1 MVRSVS
7 GTATVPP
14 VAGERPGKALFR
26 LRTAAGRVVLGAA
39 YLAAYVGLDW
49 LSFFE
54 EFRGLDVTLWNP
66 QPALTLILIIQ
77 RGTAYIPFALA
88 APFLSD
94 WIVRDFPLNL
104 AGTLAY
110 DGIFAVGYVGL
121 ALLMRRF
128 RSINADDARVQ
139 DMAWLVSTIVLGCLA
154 ISAACAEMLA
164 LLDII
169 REHRVRQIIG
179 AFWIGDASGIL
190 AFLPF
195 FITWRDALRAWRR
208 GTTRQRIVDLS
219 VFAFSVA
226 FALFIIFGIDDARSP
241 GFFYLLFIPV
251 CWAAVRLGVG
261 GAATACVT
269 VQLVLVLTLDLLNYP
284 PQEFRPFQV
293 MMLALT
299 GTGLLIGT
307 VITQRSRAESALR
320 AREAALSR
328 IGRVTSLGAMGSAL
342 AHQISQPIASVATY
356 AHAAQRMVAGNAP
369 DLGRLDQVL
378 SNIAGDARRA
388 GEILRRL
395 RDFIAHGGQQTVPID
410 VGSILQR
417 AVRTARESE
426 SGQELGIRLRAA
438 ALPIVLGD
446 ELQLEQVFLNLLR
459 NAIDATAQ
467 IPAGR
472 RRIAIEAT
480 APDGDVEVAI
490 ADNGPGIAASF
501 ESVLFEPFET
511 TKATGMGLGLSI
523 SRQIVES
530 HGGKLWYERGEGG
543 GARFVVRLPAAKG
556 A

>member
-1 MVRSVS
+1 MNGVAAAPA
-7 GTATVPP
+7 ATGQRRGKILFWLRAI
-14 VAGERPGKALFR
+14 AGHAAL
-26 LRTAAGRVVLGAA
+26 GGI

-77 RGTAYIPFALA
+77 RGTAYTPYAPA

-94 WIVRDFPLNL
+94 WIVRDFPLSL

-110 DGIFAVGYVGL
+110 DGIFAVGYVAL
-121 ALLMRRF
+121 AFLMRQF
-128 RSINADDARVQ
+128 RSITADDARVQ
-139 DMAWLVSTIVLGCLA
+139 DMVWLVSTIVLGCLI
-154 ISAACAEMLA
+154 ISSACAETLE
-164 LLDII
+164 LLGII
-169 REHRVRQIIG
+169 KEHRVRQIIG

-195 FITWRDALRAWRR
+195 FITWPDALRTWRR
-208 GTTRQRIVDLS
+208 ETSRQRIIDLS
-219 VFAFSVA
+219 VFAFTVA
-226 FALFIIFGIDDARSP
+226 FALVVVFGIDDARSP

-251 CWAAVRLGVG
+251 CWAAVRLGMG

-269 VQLVLVLTLDLLNYP
+269 VQLVLVLTLDLLDYP

-299 GTGLLIGT
+299 GTGLLVGT
-307 VITQRSRAESALR
+307 VITQRGRAEAALR
-320 AREAALSR
+320 AREAELSR
-328 IGRVTSLGAMGSAL
+328 LGRVTSLGAMGSAL

-356 AHAAQRMVAGNAP
+356 AHAAQRMVAAEAP
-369 DLGRLDQVL
+369 DLGRLNQVL
-378 SNIAGDARRA
+378 SNIADDARRA

-395 RDFIAHGGQQTVPID
+395 RDFIAHGGQQTQSID
-410 VGSILQR
+410 VTALLQR
-417 AVRTARESE
+417 SARTARESE
-426 SGQELGIRLRAA
+426 SGHVLDIHLRAA
-438 ALPIVLGD
+438 MLPAVMGD

-480 APDGDVEVAI
+480 ATDGAVEIAI
-490 ADNGPGIAASF
+490 EDNGAGIAANF
-501 ESVLFEPFET
+501 EPLLFQPFET

-543 GARFVVRLPAAKG
+543 GARFVVRLPSVKG
-556 A
+556 ALP

>member
-1 MVRSVS
+1 MSAATIQPERPRGQAEKILSWPRSTAGRLVL
-7 GTATVPP
+7 GTA
-14 VAGERPGKALFR
+14 
-26 LRTAAGRVVLGAA
+26 
-39 YLAAYVGLDW
+39 YLVAYVGFDW

-77 RGTAYIPFALA
+77 KGPAFIPFALI

-94 WIVRDFPLNL
+94 WVIRDFPLNL
-104 AGTLAY
+104 AGTMAY
-110 DGIFAVGYVGL
+110 DGIVAVGYVGM
-121 ALLMRRF
+121 ALLMRRL
-128 RSINADDARVQ
+128 RNVNADDARVL
-139 DMAWLVSTIVLGCLA
+139 DMAWLVSIIMLGCLA
-154 ISAACAEMLA
+154 ISAACAATLEI
-164 LLDII
+164 LDII
-169 REHRVRQIIG
+169 KEHRLRQIVG
-179 AFWIGDASGIL
+179 AFWIGDASGVL

-195 FITWRDALRAWRR
+195 FLTWRDALRAWRR
-208 GTTRQRIVDLS
+208 GTQHQRVVDLS

-226 FALFIIFGIDDARSP
+226 LALFVIFGFDDARSP

-251 CWAAVRLGVG
+251 CWSAVRLGVG
-261 GAATACVT
+261 GAATACVA
-269 VQLVLVLTLDLLNYP
+269 VQLVLVFTLDMLDYP

-307 VITQRSRAESALR
+307 VVAQRTRTEAALR
-320 AREAALSR
+320 AREAELSR
-328 IGRVTSLGAMGSAL
+328 LGRITSLGAMGSAL

-356 AHAAQRMVAGNAP
+356 AHAAQRMVSGASP
-369 DLGRLDQVL
+369 DLGKLDQVL

-395 RDFIAHGGQQTVPID
+395 RDFIANGEQRTQPID
-410 VGSILQR
+410 IASLLQR
-417 AVRTARESE
+417 SVRTARE
-426 SGQELGIRLRAA
+426 GQSSQDADIRLRTA
-438 ALPIVLGD
+438 ALPMVPGD

-459 NAIDATAQ
+459 NAIDATSQ
-467 IPAGR
+467 LPETR
-472 RRIAIEAT
+472 RRIGVEAT
-480 APDGDVEVAI
+480 ANADAVEI
-490 ADNGPGIAASF
+490 AVEDNGPGIAAGF
-501 ESVLFEPFET
+501 EPLLFEPFET

-543 GARFVVRLPAAKG
+543 GARFVVRLPIVKG

>member
-1 MVRSVS
+1 MS
-7 GTATVPP
+7 GTVAAPP
-14 VAGERPGKALFR
+14 VAGKRPSKALFR
-26 LRTAAGRVVLGAA
+26 LRAAAGHVVLGAA

-77 RGTAYIPFALA
+77 RGTAYVPFALA

-94 WIVRDFPLNL
+94 WVVRDFPLSL

-110 DGIFAVGYVGL
+110 DGIFAVGYVAL

-139 DMAWLVSTIVLGCLA
+139 DMVWLVSTIVLGCLA
-154 ISAACAEMLA
+154 ISAACAVTLE

-169 REHRVRQIIG
+169 KGHRVRQIIG

-261 GAATACVT
+261 GAATACVI
-269 VQLVLVLTLDLLNYP
+269 VQLVLVLTLDLLDYP

-307 VITQRSRAESALR
+307 VITQRGRAEAALR
-320 AREAALSR
+320 AREAALAR

-356 AHAAQRMVAGNAP
+356 AHAAQRMVAGDTP
-369 DLGRLDQVL
+369 DLGRLGEVL

-410 VGSILQR
+410 VGSVLQR

-438 ALPIVLGD
+438 ALPLVLGD

-467 IPAGR
+467 FPAGR
-472 RRIAIEAT
+472 RRIAIETT
-480 APDGDVEVAI
+480 APDGGVEVAI
-490 ADNGPGIAASF
+490 EDNGPGIAPSF
-501 ESVLFEPFET
+501 EPVLFEPFET

>member
-1 MVRSVS
+1 MNDAVAAPSATGEGQS
-7 GTATVPP
+7 TAPAWRRAV
-14 VAGERPGKALFR
+14 EY
-26 LRTAAGRVVLGAA
+26 AALGAA
-39 YLAAYVGLDW
+39 YLGAYVGLDW

-77 RGTAYIPFALA
+77 RGVIYIPFALA

-104 AGTLAY
+104 AGTMAY

-128 RSINADDARVQ
+128 RSIGADDARVQ

-154 ISAACAEMLA
+154 ISAACAETLEF
-164 LLDII
+164 LGII
-169 REHRVRQIIG
+169 KEHRVRQIVG
-179 AFWIGDASGIL
+179 AFWIGDASGVL

-195 FITWRDALRAWRR
+195 FITWRDALSSWRR
-208 GTTRQRIVDLS
+208 GTPRQRTVDLS
-219 VFAFSVA
+219 VFAFSIA

-269 VQLVLVLTLDLLNYP
+269 VQLVLVFTLDMLDYP

-307 VITQRSRAESALR
+307 VITQRSRAEAALR
-320 AREAALSR
+320 AREAELSR
-328 IGRVTSLGAMGSAL
+328 LGRITSLGAMGSAL

-356 AHAAQRMVAGNAP
+356 AHAAQRMVAGNTA
-369 DLGRLDQVL
+369 DIGRLDQVL
-378 SNIAGDARRA
+378 TSIASDARRA

-395 RDFIAHGGQQTVPID
+395 RDFIAHGTQQTLPVDIAAL
-410 VGSILQR
+410 LQR
-417 AVRTARESE
+417 VVRTARESE
-426 SGQELGIRLRAA
+426 GGQPEIRVRIP
-438 ALPIVLGD
+438 ALPPVLGD

-467 IPAGR
+467 MPAGR
-472 RRIAIEAT
+472 RRISVEALITSSAVEIAIE
-480 APDGDVEVAI
+480 
-490 ADNGPGIAASF
+490 DNGLGIAAGF
-501 ESVLFEPFET
+501 EPLLFEPFET

-530 HGGKLWYERGEGG
+530 HGGKLWYERSEGG
-543 GARFVVRLPAAKG
+543 GARFIVRLPAVKG
-556 A
+556 V

>member
-1 MVRSVS
+1 MT
-7 GTATVPP
+7 GAAAAPP
-14 VAGERPGKALFR
+14 AAGERRGKILFW
-26 LRTAAGRVVLGAA
+26 LRAAAGHTMLGGV

-77 RGTAYIPFALA
+77 RGTTYTPFALA

-94 WIVRDFPLNL
+94 WVVRDFPLNL

-110 DGIFAVGYVGL
+110 DGIFAVGYVAL

-128 RSINADDARVQ
+128 RNITADDARVQ
-139 DMAWLVSTIVLGCLA
+139 DMVWLVATIVLGCLA
-154 ISAACAEMLA
+154 ISAACAETLE
-164 LLDII
+164 LLGII
-169 REHRVRQIIG
+169 KEHRLRQIIG

-195 FITWRDALRAWRR
+195 FITWPDALRAWRR
-208 GTTRQRIVDLS
+208 GTARQRIVDLS
-219 VFAFSVA
+219 VFAFTVA

-269 VQLVLVLTLDLLNYP
+269 VQLVLVLTLDLLDYP

-307 VITQRSRAESALR
+307 VITQRGRAEAALR
-320 AREAALSR
+320 AREAELSR
-328 IGRVTSLGAMGSAL
+328 LGRVTSLGAMGSAL

-356 AHAAQRMVAGNAP
+356 AHAAQRMVAGDAP
-369 DLGRLDQVL
+369 DLGRLNQVL

-395 RDFIAHGGQQTVPID
+395 RDFIAHGGQQTQSID
-410 VGSILQR
+410 VAALLQR
-417 AVRTARESE
+417 SVRTARESE
-426 SGQELGIRLRAA
+426 SGDALDIRLRAA
-438 ALPIVLGD
+438 MLPAVLGD

-467 IPAGR
+467 IPPGR
-472 RRIAIEAT
+472 RRIAIEA
-480 APDGDVEVAI
+480 AAADGAVEIAI
-490 ADNGPGIAASF
+490 EDNGSGIAASF
-501 ESVLFEPFET
+501 EPLLFEPFET
-511 TKATGMGLGLSI
+511 TKAAGMGLGLSI

-530 HGGKLWYERGEGG
+530 HGGKLWYERSEGG

-556 A
+556 ALP

>member
-1 MVRSVS
+1 MT
-7 GTATVPP
+7 GTAAAPARADT
-14 VAGERPGKALFR
+14 GRSKAVSW
-26 LRTAAGRVVLGAA
+26 LRAAAGHATLGIA
-39 YLAAYVGLDW
+39 YLMAYVGIDW

-77 RGTAYIPFALA
+77 RGWIYVPFAIA

-94 WIVRDFPLNL
+94 WIIRDFPLNL
-104 AGTLAY
+104 AGTLVY
-110 DGIFAVGYVGL
+110 DGIVAVGYVAL

-128 RSINADDARVQ
+128 RSITADDARVQ
-139 DMAWLVSTIVLGCLA
+139 DMVWLVATILLGCLA
-154 ISAACAEMLA
+154 ISAACAEALN

-169 REHRVRQIIG
+169 REHRVRQIVG

-195 FITWRDALRAWRR
+195 FMTWGDALRSWRR
-208 GTTRQRIVDLS
+208 GTPRQRVVDLS
-219 VFAFSVA
+219 VFAFTVG

-261 GAATACVT
+261 GAATACVV
-269 VQLVLVLTLDLLNYP
+269 VQLVLVLTLDLLDYP

-299 GTGLLIGT
+299 GTGMLIGT
-307 VITQRSRAESALR
+307 VITQRGRAEAALR
-320 AREAALSR
+320 AREAELSR
-328 IGRVTSLGAMGSAL
+328 LGRITSLGAMGSAL

-356 AHAAQRMVAGNAP
+356 AHAAQRMVANDAL
-369 DLGRLDQVL
+369 DRARLDQVL
-378 SNIAGDARRA
+378 ANIASDARRA

-395 RDFIAHGGQQTVPID
+395 RDFIAHGGQQTQSID
-410 VGSILQR
+410 IAALVQR

-426 SGQELGIRLRAA
+426 NDNAIEIRVRTPL
-438 ALPIVLGD
+438 LPAVMGD

-459 NAIDATAQ
+459 NAIDTTAQ
-467 IPAGR
+467 LPAGR
-472 RRIAIEAT
+472 RRITIEAT
-480 APDGDVEVAI
+480 ATDGAVDIAI
-490 ADNGPGIAASF
+490 EDNGPGITAGF
-501 ESVLFEPFET
+501 EPLLFEPFET

-530 HGGKLWYERGEGG
+530 HSGKLWYERSDGG
-543 GARFVVRLPAAKG
+543 GARFVVRLPSAKG
-556 A
+556 VLV

>member
-1 MVRSVS
+1 MNGV
-7 GTATVPP
+7 AAAPP
-14 VAGERPGKALFR
+14 AAGEKRGKTLFWLRAAARHAAL
-26 LRTAAGRVVLGAA
+26 GGA

-77 RGTAYIPFALA
+77 RGTAYTPFALA

-110 DGIFAVGYVGL
+110 DGIFAVGYVAL
-121 ALLMRRF
+121 ALLMRQF
-128 RSINADDARVQ
+128 RSITADDARVQ
-139 DMAWLVSTIVLGCLA
+139 DMVWLVATIVLGCLA
-154 ISAACAEMLA
+154 ISAACAGTLE
-164 LLDII
+164 LLGII
-169 REHRVRQIIG
+169 KEHRLRQIIG

-195 FITWRDALRAWRR
+195 FITWPDALRTWRR
-208 GTTRQRIVDLS
+208 GTARQRIIDLS
-219 VFAFSVA
+219 VFAFTVA
-226 FALFIIFGIDDARSP
+226 FALFIIFGIDAARSP

-269 VQLVLVLTLDLLNYP
+269 VQLVLVFTLDLLKYP

-307 VITQRSRAESALR
+307 VVTQRGRAEAALR
-320 AREAALSR
+320 AREAELARL
-328 IGRVTSLGAMGSAL
+328 GRVTSLGAMGSAL

-356 AHAAQRMVAGNAP
+356 AHAAQRMVAAEAP

-395 RDFIAHGGQQTVPID
+395 RDFIAHGGQQTQSID
-410 VGSILQR
+410 IAALLQR

-426 SGQELGIRLRAA
+426 SGHVLDIRLRAA
-438 ALPIVLGD
+438 LLPAVLGD

-472 RRIAIEAT
+472 RRITIEAI
-480 APDGDVEVAI
+480 AAAGAVEI
-490 ADNGPGIAASF
+490 AFEDNGSGIAANF
-501 ESVLFEPFET
+501 EPLLFEPFET

-543 GARFVVRLPAAKG
+543 GARFAVRLPAAKG
-556 A
+556 ALP

>member
-1 MVRSVS
+1 MNGVAAAPP
-7 GTATVPP
+7 AT
-14 VAGERPGKALFR
+14 GERRGKILFW
-26 LRTAAGRVVLGAA
+26 LRAAANHGTLGVA
-39 YLAAYVGLDW
+39 YLAAYVGIDW

-66 QPALTLILIIQ
+66 QPALTLILIIR
-77 RGTAYIPFALA
+77 RGASYTPFALA

-94 WIVRDFPLNL
+94 WVVRGFPLNM

-110 DGIFAVGYVGL
+110 DGIFAVGYVVL
-121 ALLMRRF
+121 ALLMRQF
-128 RSINADDARVQ
+128 RSITADDARVQ
-139 DMAWLVSTIVLGCLA
+139 DMVWLVSTIVLGCLA
-154 ISAACAEMLA
+154 ISAACVGTLE
-164 LLDII
+164 LLGII
-169 REHRVRQIIG
+169 KEHRVRQIIG

-195 FITWRDALRAWRR
+195 FITWRDALRAWLR

-219 VFAFSVA
+219 VFAFTVA

-307 VITQRSRAESALR
+307 VITQRGRAETALR
-320 AREAALSR
+320 AREAELFRLGR
-328 IGRVTSLGAMGSAL
+328 ITSLGAMGSAL

-356 AHAAQRMVAGNAP
+356 AHAAQRMVAGDAP

-378 SNIAGDARRA
+378 TNIAGDARRA

-395 RDFIAHGGQQTVPID
+395 RDFIAHGGQQTQSID
-410 VGSILQR
+410 VAALLQR

-426 SGQELGIRLRAA
+426 SGHALDIRLRAA
-438 ALPIVLGD
+438 MLPAVMGD

-459 NAIDATAQ
+459 NATDATAQ
-467 IPAGR
+467 VPAGR

-480 APDGDVEVAI
+480 ATDGAVEIAI
-490 ADNGPGIAASF
+490 EDNGSGIAANF
-501 ESVLFEPFET
+501 EHLLFEPFET

-556 A
+556 ALP

>member
-1 MVRSVS
+1 MNDAVAAPSATGEGRS
-7 GTATVPP
+7 TTPAW
-14 VAGERPGKALFR
+14 RR
-26 LRTAAGRVVLGAA
+26 AAGHAALGAA

-77 RGTAYIPFALA
+77 RGVIYIPFALA

-94 WIVRDFPLNL
+94 WIVRDFPLNF
-104 AGTLAY
+104 AGTMAY

-128 RSINADDARVQ
+128 RSIGADDARVQ

-154 ISAACAEMLA
+154 ISAACAETLEV
-164 LLDII
+164 LDII
-169 REHRVRQIIG
+169 KEHRVRQIVG
-179 AFWIGDASGIL
+179 AFWIGDASGVL

-195 FITWRDALRAWRR
+195 FITWRDALNAWRR
-208 GTTRQRIVDLS
+208 GTPRQRTVDLS

-251 CWAAVRLGVG
+251 CWAAVRLGLG

-269 VQLVLVLTLDLLNYP
+269 VQLVLVFTLDMLDYP

-307 VITQRSRAESALR
+307 VITQRGRAEAALR
-320 AREAALSR
+320 AREAELSR
-328 IGRVTSLGAMGSAL
+328 LGRITSLGAMGSAL

-369 DLGRLDQVL
+369 DIGRLDQVL
-378 SNIAGDARRA
+378 TSIASDARRA

-395 RDFIAHGGQQTVPID
+395 RDFIAHGTQQTLPVDI
-410 VGSILQR
+410 GALLQR

-426 SGQELGIRLRAA
+426 GGQPFEVRVRIA
-438 ALPIVLGD
+438 ALPPVLGD

-467 IPAGR
+467 MPAGR
-472 RRIAIEAT
+472 RRVSVEALITSAAVEIAIE
-480 APDGDVEVAI
+480 
-490 ADNGPGIAASF
+490 DNGPGIAAGF
-501 ESVLFEPFET
+501 EPLLFEPFET

-530 HGGKLWYERGEGG
+530 HGGKLWYERSEGG
-543 GARFVVRLPAAKG
+543 GARFIVRLPAVKG
-556 A
+556 V

>member
-1 MVRSVS
+1 MSD
-7 GTATVPP
+7 AAAVPP
-14 VAGERPGKALFR
+14 VAGERRDKALFWR
-26 LRTAAGRVVLGAA
+26 RAAGRSALGVA

-66 QPALTLILIIQ
+66 QPALTLFLIIQ
-77 RGTAYIPFALA
+77 RGTAFIPFALA

-154 ISAACAEMLA
+154 ISAACTEMLE
-164 LLDII
+164 LLGII
-169 REHRVRQIIG
+169 KEHRVRQILG

-195 FITWRDALRAWRR
+195 FITWRDALRTWRR
-208 GTTRQRIVDLS
+208 GTTRQRIVDLA

-269 VQLVLVLTLDLLNYP
+269 VQLVLVLTLDLLDYP

-307 VITQRSRAESALR
+307 VITQRARAEAALR

-356 AHAAQRMVAGNAP
+356 AHAAQRMVSGNAP

-395 RDFIAHGGQQTVPID
+395 RDFIAHGEQQTLPID
-410 VGSILQR
+410 VGSVLQR

-426 SGQELGIRLRAA
+426 NGQELGIRLRAA
-438 ALPIVLGD
+438 ALPIVQGD
-446 ELQLEQVFLNLLR
+446 ELQLEQIFLNLLR

-467 IPAGR
+467 LPTGR

-480 APDGDVEVAI
+480 ARDGDVEVAI
-490 ADNGPGIAASF
+490 EDNGPGIAAGF
-501 ESVLFEPFET
+501 EPVLFEPFET

-530 HGGKLWYERGEGG
+530 HGGKLWYERSEGG

>member
-1 MVRSVS
+1 MSE
-7 GTATVPP
+7 AAAAP
-14 VAGERPGKALFR
+14 
-26 LRTAAGRVVLGAA
+26 AAGGDGRSTPSLWLRITGCMALGSA

-66 QPALTLILIIQ
+66 QPALTLILIIR
-77 RGTAYIPFALA
+77 RGAVYVPFALA

-94 WIVRDFPLNL
+94 WIVRSFPLDW

-110 DGIFAVGYVGL
+110 DGIFAVGYVVL
-121 ALLMRRF
+121 ALVMRYF
-128 RSINADDARVQ
+128 RSINADNARVQ
-139 DMAWLVSTIVLGCLA
+139 DMVWLVSTIVLGCLV
-154 ISAACAEMLA
+154 ISAACAATLE
-164 LLDII
+164 LLGII

-195 FITWRDALRAWRR
+195 FITWRDALRAWHR
-208 GTTRQRIVDLS
+208 GSARQRVVDLS
-219 VFAFSVA
+219 VFAFSVV
-226 FALFIIFGIDDARSP
+226 FALLIIFGIDDARSP

-261 GAATACVT
+261 GAATACVV
-269 VQLVLVLTLDLLNYP
+269 VQLVLVLTLDLLDYP

-299 GTGLLIGT
+299 GTGLLVGT
-307 VITQRSRAESALR
+307 VIAQRGRA
-320 AREAALSR
+320 EAALRTREAELSK
-328 IGRVTSLGAMGSAL
+328 IGRITSLGAMGSAL

-356 AHAAQRMVAGNAP
+356 AHAAQRMVASDAP
-369 DLGRLDQVL
+369 NLARLDQVL
-378 SNIAGDARRA
+378 SNIASDARRA

-395 RDFIAHGGQQTVPID
+395 RDFIAHGAQQTSPID
-410 VGSILQR
+410 VGSALQR
-417 AVRTARESE
+417 AVQTARESE
-426 SGQELGIRLRAA
+426 GGQDLGIRLRVADP
-438 ALPIVLGD
+438 LVVPGD

-459 NAIDATAQ
+459 NAIDATTQ
-467 IPAGR
+467 LPAGR
-472 RRIAIEAT
+472 RRITVEAVAT
-480 APDGDVEVAI
+480 SDGDVEIAI
-490 ADNGPGIAASF
+490 EDNGPGIAAGF
-501 ESVLFEPFET
+501 EPVLFEPFET
-511 TKATGMGLGLSI
+511 TKSTGMGLGLSI

-530 HGGKLWYERGEGG
+530 HGGKLWYERGAGG